1 LSGNH
6 ATSDH
11 GASGNRRKLAWILAL
26 TCVVML
32 LELVGGLWSGSLVLL
47 ADAGHMLSDASAL
60 GLALFAMWY
69 GARPS
74 PPQRTYGHYRAEIL
88 AAVANAVLLALVT
101 FFVAREALERLRDP
115 APVDALPVLLL
126 GCLGLGVNLIAV
138 RVLRT
143 GARASLNMRGAYLE
157 VLSDLLASAGVIV
170 AAWMQMQ
177 FGWERADSVVSLLI
191 AAFIVPR
198 IWVLMREATDVL
210 MESAPRHLDV
220 VQVRGVI
227 LDQHGVRDVHD
238 LHVWTITSG
247 RVCLSAHVVTP
258 READRDA
265 VIAGI
270 NRRLRERFGLDHTTL
285 QVEGRDDAPSPAV
298 SADPACEPC
307 PPTAPVT
314 SSDLGPAR
322 KGMGAKG
329 MES

>member
-1 LSGNH
+1 MSGNH
-6 ATSDH
+6 ATSNH
-11 GASGNRRKLAWILAL
+11 AAAGNRRRLAWILAL
-26 TCVVML
+26 TCLVMV
-32 LELVGGLWSGSLVLL
+32 LELLGGLWSGSLVLL

-101 FFVAREALERLRDP
+101 FFVAREAIERLRAP
-115 APVDALPVLLL
+115 TPVDPVPVLLL
-126 GCLGLGVNLIAV
+126 GCLGLGVNLIGV

-157 VLSDLLASAGVIV
+157 VFSDLLASAGVIV
-170 AAWMQMQ
+170 SAWMQMQ
-177 FGWERADSVVSLLI
+177 FGWDRADSILSLLI
-191 AAFIVPR
+191 AVFIVPR
-198 IWVLMREATDVL
+198 IWILMREATDVL
-210 MESAPRHLDV
+210 MEAAPRHLDV
-220 VQVRGVI
+220 AQVRSVI

-258 READRDA
+258 KEVDRDA

-270 NRRLRERFGLDHTTL
+270 NRQLRERFGLDHTTL
-285 QVEGRDDAPSPAV
+285 QVEGRDDSPSPVVNAE
-298 SADPACEPC
+298 PACEPC
-307 PPTAPVT
+307 PPSSIVA
-314 SSDLGPAR
+314 SSDVTQAHEA
-322 KGMGAKG
+322 KGMGP
-329 MES
+329 